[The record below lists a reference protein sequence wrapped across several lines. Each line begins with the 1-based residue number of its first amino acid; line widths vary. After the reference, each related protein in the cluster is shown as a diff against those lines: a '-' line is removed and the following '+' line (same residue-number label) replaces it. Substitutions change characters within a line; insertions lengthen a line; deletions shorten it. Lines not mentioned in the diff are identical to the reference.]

1 MIPIYVLTNRK
12 HHWLLHGFAYL
23 FNQFWGDNQ
32 KVTVVSYGKNDLK
45 LPANFGFHSIAAEN
59 YPVEKWSDGLI
70 RFLHQ
75 INDDMFI
82 TLLEDFWL
90 NAPVDVGKVTNLYRW
105 MQKTKGTKIEVL
117 RLELWRSVRSKK
129 KAMDWGQIRGVP
141 IVTAGPG
148 AKYQMNLQCNIWNTF
163 ELYKVL
169 KPGETPW
176 QVEIEGTKRV
186 SEIGFN
192 VLGVANPLVN
202 YEPIFQKGSIDH
214 ARLQMIPKVHLD
226 RIKREGWLR
235 R

>member
-23 FNQFWGDNQ
+23 FNQFWSADQ

-45 LPANFGFHSIAAEN
+45 LPANFGFHSMANEN

-70 RFLHQ
+70 RFLRQ
-75 INDDMFI
+75 INDDVFI

-90 NAPVDVGKVTNLYRW
+90 NAPVDTKKVMALYQW
-105 MQKTKGTKIEVL
+105 MQRTKGTEIEAL

-129 KAMDWGQIRGVP
+129 QTRFWGKIRDIP
-141 IVTAGPG
+141 IVTTGSG
-148 AKYQMNLQCNIWNTF
+148 AKYRMNLQSNIWNAF
-163 ELYKVL
+163 LLSKVL
-169 KPGETPW
+169 VPGETPW
-176 QVEIEGTKRV
+176 EVEIKGTERAA
-186 SEIGFN
+186 ELNI
-192 VLGVANPLVN
+192 LGVEKTVVN
-202 YEPIFQKGSIDH
+202 YEPVFQKGSIDH
-214 ARLQMIPKVHLD
+214 ERLQMIPKTHLD